1 MYDIVSIIMATL
13 AKVWPVTRSQYLTLT
28 MDGLLR
34 LHWPQSPTRH
44 KSEDTN
50 IQHEGGN
57 KILLILSR
65 GLSFNYKIRKSR
77 SESKL
82 IFNMSNKFYWIQKWY
97 PSLILH
103 LSFFKLRFCSWI
115 FCHESKTKWPV
126 FQVLLRITWQLL
138 NFYLHHL
145 LAKVDIQ

>member
-1 MYDIVSIIMATL
+1 MTL
-13 AKVWPVTRSQYLTLT
+13 CQLLWP
-28 MDGLLR
+28 
-34 LHWPQSPTRH
+34 HWPRCDQWPGPSTWHWPWMVSSDSTGP
-44 KSEDTN
+44 SLPPDTSQRTQTFN
-50 IQHEGGN
+50 MKEVVETF
-57 KILLILSR
+57 LILRR

-82 IFNMSNKFYWIQKWY
+82 IFNMSNKFYGIQKWY

-115 FCHESKTKWPV
+115 FCHESKTKWPI